1 MKISYHCLYGV
12 HVYVFTND
20 NSLQYVF
27 TQTEHNLIQNK
38 WLEFLK
44 DYDMCI
50 LYHPGKPN
58 VGADTLSM
66 SSICSITHL
75 EENKKEL
82 EKDVNSLACLGVR
95 VMDST

>member
-1 MKISYHCLYGV
+1 M
-12 HVYVFTND
+12 
-20 NSLQYVF
+20 F

-58 VGADTLSM
+58 VGSDALSRLSM
-66 SSICSITHL
+66 GSIAHH
-75 EENKKEL
+75 EENKKKL
-82 EKDVNSLACLGVR
+82 SKYV
-95 VMDST
+95 